1 MRVAPRLSATLG
13 ITFLL
18 GCTTASHEREGDV
31 AYREYRFAEALQA
44 YRRATDRTDGPGIWA
59 KLGAAALGSQDYR
72 EAVEAYRQLASLTPL
87 RLEEATLGIDL
98 VARAALEARDMEG
111 LREAVFALNALAP
124 TRRVGRY
131 ALILVQSRELSGDEE
146 LRLIPAAVGAA
157 TDRPTADSLLAAYAS
172 ALQMSVSCDRAIHVY
187 RSVRRRTEEGN
198 PALAQAIG
206 GEYAFCALALGLAVA
221 ERTPWTAEEFFREA
235 ISADSTS
242 PVGRRSLVAFGD
254 ARVVQ
259 GDFLGGALAY
269 QSVLDLAP
277 VPDSIVDLA
286 AERLNAIAS
295 AAFPDN
301 SAVVE
306 P

>member
-1 MRVAPRLSATLG
+1 MRVTQRLSTTLG
-13 ITFLL
+13 IALLL
-18 GCTTASHEREGDV
+18 GCTTASYEREGDV
-31 AYREYRFAEALQA
+31 AYRDYRFAQALKA
-44 YRRATDRTDGPGIWA
+44 YRRATDRTADPGIWA
-59 KLGAAALGSQDYR
+59 KLGAAALGSKDYR

-87 RLEEATLGIDL
+87 RVEEATLGIDL

-111 LREAVFALNALAP
+111 VREAVFALNALAP
-124 TRRVGRY
+124 NRRVGRY

-187 RSVRRRTEEGN
+187 RSVRRRAETGN

-206 GEYAFCALALGLAVA
+206 GEYASCALALGLAVA
-221 ERTPWTAEEFFREA
+221 EGTPWTAEEFFREA

-254 ARVVQ
+254 VRVVQ

-269 QSVLDLAP
+269 QAALDLTP
-277 VPDSIVDLA
+277 VPDSIGDLA
-286 AERLNAIAS
+286 AERLNAIAAAAIPDDS
-295 AAFPDN
+295 AA
-301 SAVVE
+301 VE

>member
-286 AERLNAIAS
+286 AERLNGIAS
-295 AAFPDN
+295 AAFPDD

>member
-1 MRVAPRLSATLG
+1 MTIALQLSATLG
-13 ITFLL
+13 IALLL
-18 GCTTASHEREGDV
+18 GCTTASHERDGDV

-44 YRRATDRTDGPGIWA
+44 YRRAADYSDDPGVWA

-72 EAVEAYRQLASLTPL
+72 EAVEAYRQLATLTPL
-87 RLEEATLGIDL
+87 RVEEATLGIDL

-111 LREAVFALNALAP
+111 VREAVFALNALAP
-124 TRRVGRY
+124 ARRVGRY
-131 ALILVQSRELSGDEE
+131 ALILVQSGELSGAEE

-157 TDRPTADSLLAAYAS
+157 SDRPTADSLLAAYAS

-187 RSVRRRTEEGN
+187 RSVRRRTETGN
-198 PALAQAIG
+198 PALANAIG
-206 GEYAFCALALGLAVA
+206 GEYASCALALGLAIL
-221 ERTPWTAEEFFREA
+221 EGTPWTAEEFFREA

-269 QSVLDLAP
+269 QSSLDLAV

-286 AERLNAIAS
+286 AERLNAIATAVS
-295 AAFPDN
+295 PDD
-301 SAVVE
+301 STVVE

>member
-1 MRVAPRLSATLG
+1 
-13 ITFLL
+13 
-18 GCTTASHEREGDV
+18 
-31 AYREYRFAEALQA
+31 
-44 YRRATDRTDGPGIWA
+44 
-59 KLGAAALGSQDYR
+59 
-72 EAVEAYRQLASLTPL
+72 
-87 RLEEATLGIDL
+87 
-98 VARAALEARDMEG
+98 
-111 LREAVFALNALAP
+111 
-124 TRRVGRY
+124 
-131 ALILVQSRELSGDEE
+131 LVQSRELSGDEE

-187 RSVRRRTEEGN
+187 RSVRRRTETDN
-198 PALAQAIG
+198 PDLAQAVG
-206 GEYAFCALALGLAVA
+206 GEYASCALALGLAVA
-221 ERTPWTAEEFFREA
+221 EGTPWTAEEFFREA

-254 ARVVQ
+254 ARIAQ

-286 AERLNAIAS
+286 AERLNAIAT
-295 AAFPDN
+295 AAFPDD